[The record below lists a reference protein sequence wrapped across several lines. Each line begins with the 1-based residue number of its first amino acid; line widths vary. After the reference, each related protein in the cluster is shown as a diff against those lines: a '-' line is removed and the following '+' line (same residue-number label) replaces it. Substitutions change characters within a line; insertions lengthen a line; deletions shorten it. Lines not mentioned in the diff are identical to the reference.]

1 MNERYKDTDLREA
14 LRRKYADVPELPADF
29 MASMNERL
37 QAKPVAKTRRLWSW
51 VAAACVAAIMVVLL
65 MPPRES
71 PDTIEQL
78 PTAKLDA
85 QPLPSLVGEG
95 PGVGSVTSTPPQ
107 TEILTP
113 PPTPPLQG
121 RGAAAHTTAQQAR
134 GAAMRSK
141 AQSQSMS
148 DTLVTPTTE
157 TGEADVAVVETP
169 PTLQQAK
176 PKTLTDSDIPITRP
190 ENYKYTPEEI
200 ALMKKQ
206 AAEAYLKWVELE
218 LEIAKHNMEQT
229 AQQ

>member
-37 QAKPVAKTRRLWSW
+37 QAKPVAKTRRLWPW
-51 VAAACVAAIMVVLL
+51 VAAAASLLLLIGIGVTMLTKEEEQVPVVAKKV
-65 MPPRES
+65 
-71 PDTIEQL
+71 EQRKHEE
-78 PTAKLDA
+78 PKVKPETQTA
-85 QPLPSLVGEG
+85 PS
-95 PGVGSVTSTPPQ
+95 
-107 TEILTP
+107 
-113 PPTPPLQG
+113 
-121 RGAAAHTTAQQAR
+121 
-134 GAAMRSK
+134 
-141 AQSQSMS
+141 
-148 DTLVTPTTE
+148 
-157 TGEADVAVVETP
+157 VVETP
-169 PTLQQAK
+169 QPQKQRKQQRKAVVAEQLLAQESAPVEEAATEHATETANDVAMTPRTK

>member
-37 QAKPVAKTRRLWSW
+37 QAKPVAKTRRLWRW
-51 VAAACVAAIMVVLL
+51 VAAAASLLLLIGIGVTMLTKEEEQVPVVAKKV
-65 MPPRES
+65 
-71 PDTIEQL
+71 EQKQHEE
-78 PTAKLDA
+78 PKVEPETQTA
-85 QPLPSLVGEG
+85 PS
-95 PGVGSVTSTPPQ
+95 
-107 TEILTP
+107 
-113 PPTPPLQG
+113 
-121 RGAAAHTTAQQAR
+121 
-134 GAAMRSK
+134 
-141 AQSQSMS
+141 
-148 DTLVTPTTE
+148 
-157 TGEADVAVVETP
+157 VVETP
-169 PTLQQAK
+169 QPQKQRKQQRKPVVVEQLLAQESAPVEESATEHAAETANDVAMTSQTK

>member
-37 QAKPVAKTRRLWSW
+37 QAKPVAKTRRLWPW
-51 VAAACVAAIMVVLL
+51 VAAAASLLLLIGIGVTMLTKEEEQVPVVAKKV
-65 MPPRES
+65 
-71 PDTIEQL
+71 EQRQHEE
-78 PTAKLDA
+78 PKVEPETQTA
-85 QPLPSLVGEG
+85 PS
-95 PGVGSVTSTPPQ
+95 
-107 TEILTP
+107 
-113 PPTPPLQG
+113 
-121 RGAAAHTTAQQAR
+121 
-134 GAAMRSK
+134 
-141 AQSQSMS
+141 
-148 DTLVTPTTE
+148 
-157 TGEADVAVVETP
+157 VVETP
-169 PTLQQAK
+169 QPQKQRKQQRKPVVAEQLLAQESAPVEEAATEHATETANDVAMTPQTK

-229 AQQ
+229 AQK

>member
-37 QAKPVAKTRRLWSW
+37 QAKPVAKTRRLWPW

-71 PDTIEQL
+71 PDTVEQL

-169 PTLQQAK
+169 PTLQQEK

>member
-37 QAKPVAKTRRLWSW
+37 QAKPVAKTRRLWRW
-51 VAAACVAAIMVVLL
+51 VAAAASLLLLIGIGVTMLTKEEEQVPVVAKKV
-65 MPPRES
+65 
-71 PDTIEQL
+71 EQKQL
-78 PTAKLDA
+78 EEPKVEPETQTA
-85 QPLPSLVGEG
+85 PS
-95 PGVGSVTSTPPQ
+95 
-107 TEILTP
+107 
-113 PPTPPLQG
+113 
-121 RGAAAHTTAQQAR
+121 
-134 GAAMRSK
+134 
-141 AQSQSMS
+141 
-148 DTLVTPTTE
+148 
-157 TGEADVAVVETP
+157 VVETP
-169 PTLQQAK
+169 QPQKQRKQQRKAVVVEQLLAQESAPVEEAATEHATETANDVAMTPQTK

-229 AQQ
+229 AQK